1 LTQGHY
7 CKFLILLLLAFFV
20 SLTLAEV

>member
-7 CKFLILLLLAFFV
+7 CKFLILLLLAVFV
-20 SLTLAEV
+20 SLTLAKV